1 MSRKVVVY
9 SQPGCVPCRR
19 MKEFL
24 AENGVEFTDR
34 DVSTDEAALQELV
47 KLGFMTTPVI
57 VVDDEVIA
65 GFDRARLESLLLGS

>member
-1 MSRKVVVY
+1 MSKKVIVY

-24 AENGVEFTDR
+24 SQKKIEFTER

-47 KLGFMTTPVI
+47 GLGYMTTPVI
-57 VVDDEVIA
+57 VVDGEAIA
-65 GFDRARLESLLLGS
+65 GFDSIRLESLLLGN